1 MRVVAG
7 RQTGLTSQLRP
18 SLSQA
23 EEKRQYGGLMFY
35 GLSSFFFCKLAVG
48 EMQLPLV
55 MLPQIVLMWET
66 DCSPR
71 QRWELEALVVLF
83 FTLPHLRL
91 LPSAYP
97 DRPGLSSVTWRYSS
111 DIIELKSFGRM
122 LSFLN
127 YIPEYR

>member
-35 GLSSFFFCKLAVG
+35 GLSSFFFFFCKPVVG

-55 MLPQIVLMWET
+55 MLPQLVLMWEM

-71 QRWELEALVVLF
+71 QRWELEAPVVLF
-83 FTLPHLRL
+83 SLFHIFTFRSLHILT
-91 LPSAYP
+91 AQ
-97 DRPGLSSVTWRYSS
+97 G
-111 DIIELKSFGRM
+111 
-122 LSFLN
+122 
-127 YIPEYR
+127 

>member
-35 GLSSFFFCKLAVG
+35 GLSSFFCKPVVG

-55 MLPQIVLMWET
+55 MLPQLVLMWET

-83 FTLPHLRL
+83 SLSHIFTFRSLHILTAR
-91 LPSAYP
+91 
-97 DRPGLSSVTWRYSS
+97 G
-111 DIIELKSFGRM
+111 
-122 LSFLN
+122 
-127 YIPEYR
+127 